1 MFVSLQA
8 SRKCSFFPS
17 VIFKLFSALG
27 LYPEEAR
34 PGGFT
39 QEVLGKQER
48 GCSLQPVPG
57 RGPTPPSL
65 SAARIRFGFAKGPVF
80 ILALRLTQ
88 CQGQCQGTP
97 EVS

>member
-17 VIFKLFSALG
+17 VIFRLFSALG

-65 SAARIRFGFAKGPVF
+65 SAARISFGFAKGPVF